1 MLNNPIKILIADDE
15 QTSNIA
21 IETLIR
27 IHFPEIKTIVV
38 TDGISAFNE
47 AKAELPDI
55 IISDITMPGL
65 DGFELLTKIRSTP
78 QIRDCFFLFLTAAF
92 DTEKYDNAI
101 NLGADD
107 FITKPIDNNR
117 LIVRLRSS
125 VRFINLKRQ
134 VKEENRLLVELAE
147 ALENDIQ
154 DMIKLAVKFLE
165 ARIPASIDM
174 LRRVAQSSVWIL
186 KNISDS
192 DDENLEERL
201 RDIEIASFLCQ
212 AGRIFLPDSMLKIPV
227 LIDGA
232 PSDPLMCQV
241 PQSGK
246 EIIQSISRF
255 KRVAEIIGYIY
266 ENFDGSGIP
275 ERLKSWQIPME
286 ARIVRAALDFE
297 ELRMLRNMSS
307 KDAIETIKRESQRL
321 YDHRVV
327 ILLEQYLKSHDKE
340 LYNPDEIAV
349 QLAELEDG
357 MIIARDVYTNKGLK
371 LIPQGITLTSKTI
384 ERLIAH
390 NSTDPILGNV
400 YVKKKI

>member
-1 MLNNPIKILIADDE
+1 MSNSPIKILIADDE
-15 QTSNIA
+15 QTSNFTID
-21 IETLIR
+21 TLIR
-27 IHFPEIKTIVV
+27 IHFPEIKTLIAN
-38 TDGISAFNE
+38 DGITAFNQ
-47 AKAELPDI
+47 AKSELPDI
-55 IISDITMPGL
+55 IISDISMPGY

-78 QIRDCFFLFLTAAF
+78 QINDCYFLFLTAAF
-92 DTEKYDNAI
+92 DSDKYDKALA
-101 NLGADD
+101 LGADD

-125 VRFINLKRQ
+125 IRFIHLKRQ

-147 ALENDIQ
+147 ALENDVQ

-174 LRRVAQSSVWIL
+174 LRRVSQSSVWIL

-192 DDENLEERL
+192 EDEKQTDKL
-201 RDIEIASFLCQ
+201 RDIEIASYLCQ
-212 AGRIFLPDSMLKIPV
+212 AGRIFLPDSMLKMPV

-246 EIIQSISRF
+246 DIIKSIGRF
-255 KRVAEIIGYIY
+255 SHVAEIIGYIY

-286 ARIVRAALDFE
+286 SRIIRAALDFE
-297 ELRMLRNMSS
+297 ELRTIRNKSA
-307 KDAIETIKRESQRL
+307 KDAIEIIKRESQRL

-327 ILLEQYLKSHDKE
+327 ILLEQYLKSHDKD
-340 LYNPDEIAV
+340 LYNPNEIAM

-357 MIIARDVYTNKGLK
+357 MIVARDVYTNKGLK
-371 LIPQGITLTSKTI
+371 LIPQGATLTLKTI

-400 YVKKKI
+400 YVKKQK